1 MPTAGTTRP
10 GPVRTA
16 AEAAWSRIPQRS
28 DRPAWIRL
36 LATVIVLAALATA
49 VVEAMDASGIRNSID
64 LLGNR
69 TAPNVAATED
79 LSVAFADMDAEL
91 ANMLLAGSDNRAAVA
106 DAHKTYEQRR
116 AQAGDDLQ
124 RAIAATGSD
133 ISGTLLNEL
142 GQYEALAAQIMLL
155 NDTEQ
160 NPAGRPSDRIL
171 RLQRQATDLMSRIE
185 LDTQRL
191 ANDNKTALDSA
202 YTATRRD
209 TTDARVQLT
218 VLGVILI
225 GALIGLQVLLRVATR
240 RRFNPALLIATLI
253 AAVLVGGSLTAGADA
268 AHQLKVAKEDAFE
281 SLLTLQR
288 ARAYGYDM
296 NADESRWL
304 LDPQRAATYEQG
316 FLDQSQW
323 LLNVHVKSVGD
334 YDAAARTALTA
345 YRRDP
350 SDIRF
355 TGFFADELTHP
366 NFPGERAALETML
379 LAFQSYQR
387 DDRTMRATAAADLT
401 EAISFDTSDDPG
413 QSDGDF
419 RDYDNKL
426 QAVIGIDQ
434 RAFDTAVT
442 RGINTLA
449 GWNTWVPYTA
459 FALIALLVFLG
470 VRPRLAE
477 YR

>member
-1 MPTAGTTRP
+1 MVTTGTIRP

-16 AEAAWSRIPQRS
+16 VDAVRSRVPQRS

-49 VVEAMDASGIRNSID
+49 VVETTDATSIRASID
-64 LLGNR
+64 LLGTH

-79 LSVAFADMDAEL
+79 LAVAFADMDAEL
-91 ANMLLAGSDNRAAVA
+91 ANMLLAGSENRAAVA
-106 DAHKTYEQRR
+106 DARKTYEQRR
-116 AQAGDDLQ
+116 IQADGDLQ

-133 ISGTLLNEL
+133 ISRTLLEEL
-142 GQYEALAAQIMLL
+142 GRYQALAAQIMLL

-171 RLQRQATDLMSRIE
+171 RMQRQATDLMSRIE

-191 ANDNKTALDSA
+191 TNDNKTALDSA
-202 YTATRRD
+202 YAATRRD
-209 TTDARVQLT
+209 TTDARAQLT
-218 VLGVILI
+218 LLGTVLI
-225 GALIGLQVLLRVATR
+225 GALVGLQILLRVMTR
-240 RRFNPALLIATLI
+240 RRFNPALLIATVV
-253 AAVLVGGSLTAGADA
+253 AAVLVGGSLSANADA
-268 AHQLKVAKEDAFE
+268 AQHLKVAKEDAFE

-323 LLNVHVKSVGD
+323 LLNVHVKSIGE
-334 YDAAARTALTA
+334 YDDALRVALTA
-345 YRRDP
+345 YRRT

-355 TGFFADELTHP
+355 TGFFADEA
-366 NFPGERAALETML
+366 RAASFRGKRSALETML
-379 LAFQSYQR
+379 LAYQSYQR
-387 DDRTMRATAAADLT
+387 DDRTMRAMAAADLH

-419 RDYDNKL
+419 GYYDDKL
-426 QAVIGIDQ
+426 QAVIDIDQ
-434 RAFDTAVT
+434 RTFDTAVT
-442 RGINTLA
+442 RGVNTLT
-449 GWNTWVPYTA
+449 GWSSWVPYTA